1 MEKRIGR
8 REIEGTRRRRGGV
21 KSGETNLASNL
32 FPKCS
37 PQPRAPKT
45 HYWTLL
51 CTLER
56 RDPAPPT
63 RTQMQA
69 PLTRKP

>member
-37 PQPRAPKT
+37 PQPRAPREIHRVKQRQ
-45 HYWTLL
+45 
-51 CTLER
+51 EAGGR
-56 RDPAPPT
+56 R
-63 RTQMQA
+63 
-69 PLTRKP
+69 